1 MHTDGPGFGAGTPN
15 IARQNGLSPAMPSN
29 ARPACFRLHS
39 RVSRA
44 VAFSLA
50 FHCVFFGFFRGQT
63 TAADFP
69 APFNSEPDT
78 NSVALPAAQVAAQMK
93 LPPGFKAT
101 VFAAEPDVQN
111 PIALAWDARGRLWVA
126 ENYTYAE
133 RTRKFELRL
142 RDRVLIFEDRDG
154 DGRFDSR
161 KVFTDDVQMLTS
173 VEVGRGGVWLMCPP
187 QLVFIPTSNGGDT
200 PTGPAEVVLDGFT
213 PPAENYHNYA
223 NGLRFGPDGWLYGR
237 CGASA
242 PGEIGAPGTAKDARI
257 PLRGTMWRYHP
268 TRKVFEALSSGCT
281 NPWGHDWDAHGEL
294 FFINTVNGHL
304 WHHITGAHYVRPH
317 TIDPNPRTYALI
329 DQHADHWHFDTASDW
344 TKSRDGAA
352 DAFGGGHAHIGM
364 MIYQGDNWP
373 AEYRGR
379 LFTLNMHG
387 RRVNQEILERKGSGY
402 VGKHGPDFLIAT
414 DKWFR
419 GMELTYGPDGGVYV
433 ADWSDTGECHD
444 STGVHRTSGR
454 IYKITYGEPKR
465 PAVTDL
471 TKLSVP
477 ELVRLHTHANDWFV
491 RQARLQLV
499 ERAAAGESAATIVR
513 IHTLFLEDKNPVHQ
527 LRALWTLHSLG
538 ATSSSLLNGRLQ
550 HPDEHIRVWAVRL
563 LTDTP
568 ELDQVVG
575 GDSFYRRRSTTL
587 PIGVNELLTRTANAD
602 SSALVRLALASTLQR
617 LPVGSRVELARALV
631 AHKEDAHDHNLPS
644 LIWYG
649 LIPVADAMPHTL
661 VTVAGEC
668 ELPLTRKLIARR
680 LAEDIERKPWL
691 VNFLLEAAS
700 TKPEPFQGDI
710 LSGLAEGLAGWRKAT
725 KPSAWDAFAKLIDK
739 SANAALRDRV
749 RDLSVVFGDGRALD
763 EVKRV
768 ALAKD
773 ADMNA
778 RKAALQTLIES
789 RPPDLRAVCEQ
800 LLSVRFLNAVAV
812 RGLAQFDDPAIG
824 EKLAK
829 SYRSLHPSERP
840 AVMDTLVSRPVFA
853 KALLAEL
860 AAGRLPRADVSAFHA
875 RQIRSFNDAAL
886 NDQLGK
892 AWGELREAAAD
903 KRALIAKLKTQL
915 TPDALAKADKSAGRA
930 LFNLACANCHR
941 LYGQGG
947 EVGPDLTGSGRD
959 NLDYLLD
966 NIADPSAVVSAD
978 FRMTVANLKDG
989 RTLNALVT
997 ARTERTLTLKTMT
1010 ETVTIQRSDV
1020 TSLQESA
1027 LSLMPEGLLEALT
1040 PEQQR
1045 DLIAYLM
1052 HKSQVPL
1059 PDGK

>member
-1 MHTDGPGFGAGTPN
+1 MKLLPSAG
-15 IARQNGLSPAMPSN
+15 
-29 ARPACFRLHS
+29 
-39 RVSRA
+39 V
-44 VAFSLA
+44 VALA
-50 FHCVFFGFFRGQT
+50 STMLATH
-63 TAADFP
+63 AAEFP
-69 APFNSEPDT
+69 VPFNTEPDT
-78 NSVALPAAQVAAQMK
+78 NSAPMPAAQSAAQMK

-133 RTRKFELRL
+133 RATKFELRL
-142 RDRVLIFEDRDG
+142 RDRVLIFEDAKG
-154 DGRFDSR
+154 DGHFTSR

-187 QLVFIPTSNGGDT
+187 QLLFIPCANGGDT
-200 PTGPAEVVLDGFT
+200 PTGPAEAVLDGFT

-268 TRKVFEALSSGCT
+268 VRKVFEALSSGCT

-317 TIDPNPRTYALI
+317 TIDPNPRAYALI

-373 AEYRGR
+373 AQYRGR

-387 RRVNQEILERKGSGY
+387 RRANQEILERKGSGY
-402 VGKHGPDFLIAT
+402 VGKHGEDFFVVP

-454 IYKITYGEPKR
+454 IYKITHGERKR

-471 TKLSVP
+471 TKLSVS
-477 ELVRLHTHANDWFV
+477 ELVRLHTHANEWFA
-491 RQARLQLV
+491 RQARLQLLD
-499 ERAAAGESAATIVR
+499 RAAKPADLAAAMKELR
-513 IHTLFLEDKNPVHQ
+513 ALFAAEKNVVHQ
-527 LRALWTLHSLG
+527 LRAMWSLYVLG
-538 ATSSSLLNGRLQ
+538 ATDEDFLLTQLR
-550 HPDEHIRVWAVRL
+550 HADEHVRAWAVRL
-563 LTDTP
+563 ITDGGLLDTP
-568 ELDQVVG
+568 MSQRVIPADAKV
-575 GDSFYRRRSTTL
+575 RSYMTTL
-587 PIGVNELLTRTANAD
+587 GVRRDVVDPPYRVSPAAERELHRRAREDT
-602 SSALVRLALASTLQR
+602 SALVRLVLASALQR
-617 LPVGSRVELARALV
+617 LPVSQRVELAAALV
-631 AHKEDAHDHNLPS
+631 THKEDANDHNLPT
-644 LIWYG
+644 LIWHG
-649 LIPVADAMPHTL
+649 LIPVANESPFQLTR
-661 VTVAGEC
+661 VAIVS
-668 ELPLTRKLIARR
+668 ELPLTRQLITRQ
-680 LAEDIERKPWL
+680 LAEDIEKPHSQINPL
-691 VNFLLEAAS
+691 VSVAAKKDEA
-700 TKPEPFQGDI
+700 FQSDI
-710 LSGLAEGLAGWRKAT
+710 LSGLANGLAGWRKAR
-725 KPSAWDAFAKLIDK
+725 KPDAWDAFAKFIEK
-739 SANAALRDRV
+739 SPNAALRDRA

-773 ADMNA
+773 GDMNA
-778 RKAALQTLIES
+778 RKAALQTLIEN

-800 LLSVRFLNAVAV
+800 LLGVRFLNSVAV

-829 SYRSLHPSERP
+829 SYRSFHPSERA
-840 AVMDTLVSRPVFA
+840 AVMDTLVARPAFA
-853 KALLAEL
+853 SALLAEV
-860 AAGRLPRADVSAFHA
+860 AANKIPRADVTAFHA

-886 NDQLGK
+886 NAQLGK

-903 KRALIAKLKTQL
+903 KRAFIAKLKTQL
-915 TPDALAKADKSAGRA
+915 TPDVLAKADKSAGRA
-930 LFNLACANCHR
+930 VFNLACANCHR

-947 EVGPDLTGSGRD
+947 EVGPDLTGAGRD

-978 FRMTVANLKDG
+978 FRMTVVNLKDG
-989 RTLNALVT
+989 RTLNALIAAKT
-997 ARTERTLTLKTMT
+997 DRTLTLKTMT
-1010 ETVTIQRSDV
+1010 ETLTVPRADV
-1020 TSLQESA
+1020 ASLQESA
-1027 LSLMPEGLLEALT
+1027 LSLMPEGLLEGLT
-1040 PEQQR
+1040 PAQQR
-1045 DLIAYLM
+1045 DLLAYLM
-1052 HKSQVPL
+1052 HKTQVPL
-1059 PDGK
+1059 PAAK